1 MRATGG
7 INVSVYSTKKNMLF
21 SVNAFNKYFL
31 SMQNLNKKCRPVII
45 DNIMIFETEDK
56 EYYKSLWDT
65 IPYNFE

>member
-1 MRATGG
+1 
-7 INVSVYSTKKNMLF
+7 MLF

-65 IPYNFE
+65 MPYNFE